1 MAYCPRCRFEYRETA
16 RRCPDCGTALRPG
29 SPPSPPAV
37 PGDETRPVRVR
48 TLDDPTAG
56 EILRA
61 LLIEHGIPAIVQR
74 HGPITGELGR
84 VTDGLTDDRAILMVP
99 ANRVEEAEALLTE
112 VESGPVVW
120 PEGME
125 PEE

>member
-1 MAYCPRCRFEYRETA
+1 MAHCPRCGFEYEETA
-16 RRCPDCGTALRPG
+16 SRCSDCGSVLRPG
-29 SPPSPPAV
+29 SPPSPRPV
-37 PGDETRPVRVR
+37 PGEETRPVRVR
-48 TLDDPTAG
+48 TLPDPTEA

-61 LLIEHGIPAIVQR
+61 LLGEHGIPAIVQR

-99 ANRVEEAEALLTE
+99 ANRLEEAEELLAQI
-112 VESGPVVW
+112 ESGPVAW